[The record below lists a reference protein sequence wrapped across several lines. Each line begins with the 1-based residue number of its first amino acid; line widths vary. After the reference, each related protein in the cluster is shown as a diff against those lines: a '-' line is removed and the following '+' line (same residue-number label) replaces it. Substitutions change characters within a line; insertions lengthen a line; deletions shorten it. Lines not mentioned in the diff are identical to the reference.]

1 MDDETKLRAL
11 CVELA
16 YQGREGWSSTQ
27 IIAEAQR
34 LFDYIITGKTNIV
47 HQA

>member
-1 MDDETKLRAL
+1 MDDLMQLRAL

-16 YQGREGWSSTQ
+16 YQGREDWSSPQ

-47 HQA
+47 H